1 MVHRRVADGRF
12 KRIGK
17 AVDDRGGEA
26 LSSRTAGEG
35 DVMPITPAPIYEAG
49 TLIERGGVQ
58 YTVATDLG
66 DHVELIVPATRFP
79 LKGGGA
85 PHLPGGN
92 TSPVANALNS
102 GGFEMNNKDFSELQ
116 LRATIVPQQARW
128 PAPNK
133 SPASAATSC
142 SSQRSA

>member
-1 MVHRRVADGRF
+1 MISISAGAIVTVRQFGNVAWVVHRRVADGRF
-12 KRIGK
+12 KCIGK

-35 DVMPITPAPIYEAG
+35 DVMLITPAPIYEAG

-85 PHLPGGN
+85 LHLPGGN
-92 TSPVANALNS
+92 TITVAKSALTV
-102 GGFEMNNKDFSELQ
+102 EALK
-116 LRATIVPQQARW
+116 
-128 PAPNK
+128 
-133 SPASAATSC
+133 
-142 SSQRSA
+142 